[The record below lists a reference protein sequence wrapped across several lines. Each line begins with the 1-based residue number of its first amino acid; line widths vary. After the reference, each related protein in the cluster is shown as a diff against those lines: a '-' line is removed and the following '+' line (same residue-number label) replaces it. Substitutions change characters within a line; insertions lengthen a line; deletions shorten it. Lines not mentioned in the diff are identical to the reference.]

1 MELWTQLQL
10 GKKLGVLAVGGE
22 ARRREGSDGDGDGE
36 RDSDSDRRAER
47 VTGRL
52 RCSRQRQRQRQKQRQ
67 KQVHA
72 LPAGRSRGWDLAE
85 LSLQA
90 GNWEPPCRQSA
101 ANRRS
106 CQTPD
111 ARRQTPTACARLCRP
126 ALLFQ
131 APSTSTCTCTHTHPP
146 AVYPH
151 AERLQLLQ
159 HLARY
164 NAASYAFITSSSS
177 SSSSPSSPSSI
188 IHHRRPRRHRP
199 PRRFS
204 PFCSF
209 FFLLF
214 PLLLSFV
221 LLHRPFYHC

>member
-1 MELWTQLQL
+1 
-10 GKKLGVLAVGGE
+10 VLAVGGRQGGE
-22 ARRREGSDGDGDGE
+22 SSDGDGDGDGE

-111 ARRQTPTACARLCRP
+111 ARRQQPARAYVAPRYYFRHLQPPLAHAPTRSPSGSIPTRLTLAIATTSGSLQRYILCIHHIIIITIISVIHHV
-126 ALLFQ
+126 ALVVIILHIVFPRSVPFSSCFFLFSCFLSSSTV
-131 APSTSTCTCTHTHPP
+131 PSTI
-146 AVYPH
+146 
-151 AERLQLLQ
+151 
-159 HLARY
+159 ARHY
-164 NAASYAFITSSSS
+164 QC
-177 SSSSPSSPSSI
+177 
-188 IHHRRPRRHRP
+188 
-199 PRRFS
+199 
-204 PFCSF
+204 PF
-209 FFLLF
+209 
-214 PLLLSFV
+214 P
-221 LLHRPFYHC
+221 

>member
-111 ARRQTPTACARLCRP
+111 ARRQTPDANSLR
-126 ALLFQ
+126 ALMSPRVTISGTFNLHLHMH
-131 APSTSTCTCTHTHPP
+131 SHPP
-146 AVYPH
+146 T
-151 AERLQLLQ
+151 R
-159 HLARY
+159 
-164 NAASYAFITSSSS
+164 
-177 SSSSPSSPSSI
+177 SI
-188 IHHRRPRRHRP
+188 PTR
-199 PRRFS
+199 
-204 PFCSF
+204 
-209 FFLLF
+209 
-214 PLLLSFV
+214 
-221 LLHRPFYHC
+221 